1 MSESRKQELSREKL
15 VSKMLFSIQ
24 ALTYTCCAEAA
35 HARMLLH
42 NASPSDQP
50 SILTKFGIKRAQLN
64 GQLLLFPEANSAD
77 SGYQPFAG
85 RLGKLRHLSLSLM
98 VATSPIAKEVIHLC
112 MSFPA
117 PESDPFDFDV
127 AENASA
133 KRAPVAYPILC
144 GHILTHTTAVLL
156 AVSGRAR
163 VEEGKRKID
172 SDCRNF
178 MFIGLLARVC
188 QVLLARL
195 KQKFIDDPSWEQR
208 VCSTIEQSMLQQ
220 VEGGRSDRQE
230 WTAFC
235 ATILFMLLSPAKSV
249 QRKVTNN
256 SQPHSISHDN
266 NDTSLSHILDA
277 IESAEIAA
285 IAFLRDLS
293 FICQILIPNIV
304 FGMHPT
310 VQENNQNTDS
320 TSILKHFLSL
330 FQLDC
335 QTKILDSYL
344 LQDLLKHW
352 YSQSTNMDA
361 NQLECP
367 RAYRGSTWPSELHGI
382 SIKIPSS
389 SLPLLGMGNYHSIDA
404 NREKNHPH
412 ILHLP
417 KAYTDLYAELSEMR
431 PNCEHIAVCLVC
443 GQVLDAGG
451 KGQCTKHAYECGAG
465 TGMFFLLQECVGIV
479 IHAQKSAYI
488 HSPYV
493 DHYGEAQYRGRP
505 LNLDMNH
512 YCLMKGMWTGHLIRE
527 KVIAQQ
533 SSTIVIPGFY

>member
-24 ALTYTCCAEAA
+24 AFTYTCCAEAA

-50 SILTKFGIKRAQLN
+50 SILIKSGIERAQLN

-77 SGYQPFAG
+77 NGHQPFAG
-85 RLGKLRHLSLSLM
+85 RLGKLRYLSLSLM
-98 VATSPIAKEVIHLC
+98 VATSPIAKEVTQLC
-112 MSFPA
+112 MSFPTL
-117 PESDPFDFDV
+117 ESDPFDFDV
-127 AENASA
+127 DENTST

-144 GHILTHTTAVLL
+144 GHILTHTTAVLM

-163 VEEGKRKID
+163 VEEGKHRID
-172 SDCRNF
+172 SDCHNF
-178 MFIGLLARVC
+178 VFIGLVARVC

-195 KQKFIDDPSWEQR
+195 KQKFIGDPSWEQR
-208 VCSTIEQSMLQQ
+208 VCSTIEQSMLQE

-230 WTAFC
+230 WTEFC
-235 ATILFMLLSPAKSV
+235 AMILLILLSPAKSV
-249 QRKVTNN
+249 RRKVPTN
-256 SQPHSISHDN
+256 SRPHSRSHDTDGTSISHIM
-266 NDTSLSHILDA
+266 HV
-277 IESAEIAA
+277 IESAKIEA

-304 FGMHPT
+304 FVHPT
-310 VQENNQNTDS
+310 DQENIIDTDS
-320 TSILKHFLSL
+320 TSILKHFMSL
-330 FQLDC
+330 LQLDC
-335 QTKILDSYL
+335 QTKKLKSHL

-352 YSQSTNMDA
+352 YSQSTNMGA
-361 NQLECP
+361 NQLVFP
-367 RAYRGSTWPSELHGI
+367 RAYRGSTWPGTYCSELRGT

-389 SLPLLGMGNYHSIDA
+389 SLPLLGNTIHA
-404 NREKNHPH
+404 KREKNHPQ

-417 KAYTDLYAELSEMR
+417 KSYTDLYAELSEMC
-431 PNCEHIAVCLVC
+431 PTCEHIAVCLVC

-451 KGQCTKHAYECGAG
+451 KGQCTKHAFECGAG
-465 TGMFFLLQECVGIV
+465 AGIYFLLQECVGII
-479 IHAQKSAYI
+479 IHGQKSAYI

-493 DHYGEAQYRGRP
+493 DHYGEASQYRGMP

-512 YCLMKGMWTGHLIRE
+512 YRLMKGLWTGHLIRE
-527 KVIAQQ
+527 KVIAER
-533 SSTIVIPGFY
+533 SLVIPGFY